1 MRGVSPVSS
10 SQVCSPSVPY
20 HDPCWSSAGPG
31 LASGGGPIP
40 HGSAG
45 AGRSSRAVWISGV
58 VPCLTL
64 ALLVTQVLADHH
76 DHAVAADHLA
86 LVADPLDARLY
97 LHVISQLCSRCATCS
112 GRRSGLGT
120 DRRAKA
126 PRPPGPRAGCGYSA
140 DASCR

>member
-1 MRGVSPVSS
+1 VEPCEACLLSRRPRSAPRPSRMTTVLVVRGPRPGVRGWTD
-10 SQVCSPSVPY
+10 PSWTVEPS
-20 HDPCWSSAGPG
+20 H
-31 LASGGGPIP
+31 P

-97 LHVISQLCSRCATCS
+97 LHVISQLCSWCATCS
-112 GRRSGLGT
+112 GRRCGLGT
-120 DRRAKA
+120 
-126 PRPPGPRAGCGYSA
+126 
-140 DASCR
+140 